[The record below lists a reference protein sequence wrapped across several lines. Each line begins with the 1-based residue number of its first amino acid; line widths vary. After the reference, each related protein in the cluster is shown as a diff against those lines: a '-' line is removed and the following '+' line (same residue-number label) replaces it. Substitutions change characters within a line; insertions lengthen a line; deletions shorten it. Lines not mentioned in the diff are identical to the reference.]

1 MLDRISIRQ
10 KLITMSVFPVI
21 GIALIVF
28 VAMGQLEE
36 ASRGVDRIYRDRIV
50 PLEQLKV
57 IADDYAVSVIDSIN
71 KANSGSISGG
81 NALVAIQ
88 LARKEITQVW
98 QQYLATS
105 LTQEEVRLVK
115 QAENLFVIAN
125 RSLDEVENA
134 LRSTGMR
141 GDVTAKLGAYDG
153 PLYRSIDPISNII
166 NQLIDLQISVAQ
178 TEKDAI
184 NESYFASRSIFILI
198 ALVTLFVVSAVGV
211 ITYLSIK
218 SPLDKLG
225 HSINTITENSD
236 LSVELRLEG
245 KNELVTIA
253 NSFETMLGK
262 IRSLVKNIN
271 QSAQTLSSSAV
282 ALNNISEH
290 SKTNVLQQR
299 DEIQQVTTAMTEM
312 LSTAREIAAN
322 AENANRE
329 TSETSQQVEL
339 GNEAVR
345 SATRAT
351 QELVEEI
358 HRVTEQ
364 ILAVDKFSD
373 NIGSVITVIQGIA
386 EQTNL
391 LALNAAIEAAR
402 AGNQGRGFAVVAD
415 EVRDLAQ
422 KTQDSTSEVKDAIE
436 KLQNG
441 TRMAASAMETNN
453 QRAAKTGESA
463 VFAGT
468 TLDGISRAINLL
480 SDMNTQIAT
489 ASEEQSQ
496 VCHEIERSIMSINN
510 SAVESSN
517 GAEKIAVASEELANI
532 SEDLLA
538 QIRKF
543 KT

>member
-10 KLITMSVFPVI
+10 KLITMSIFPVI
-21 GIALIVF
+21 GIVLIVF

-36 ASRGVDRIYRDRIV
+36 ASYGVDRIYGDRIV
-50 PLEQLKV
+50 PLEQLKI

-71 KANSGSISGG
+71 KANSGSISG
-81 NALVAIQ
+81 NDALSGIQ
-88 LARKEITQVW
+88 SARREITQVW

-105 LTQEEVRLVK
+105 LTQEEARLVK
-115 QAENLFVIAN
+115 QAENLFVVAN
-125 RSLDEVENA
+125 NSLDQVENA
-134 LRSTGMR
+134 LRGTDMR
-141 GDVTAKLGAYDG
+141 GDVSDRLDAYDG

-166 NQLIDLQISVAQ
+166 NQLIDLQISVAK

-184 NESYFASRSIFILI
+184 NENYLASRSIFILI
-198 ALVTLFVVSAVGV
+198 ALVTLLLVSAVGV

-225 HSINTITENSD
+225 QSIKAITENSD
-236 LSVELRLEG
+236 LSVELRLDG

-262 IRSLVKNIN
+262 IRTLVKNIN
-271 QSAQTLSSSAV
+271 QSAQTLSSSAA
-282 ALNNISEH
+282 ALNSISEH

-329 TSETSQQVEL
+329 TYETTQQVEL
-339 GNEAVR
+339 GNAAVR

-364 ILAVDKFSD
+364 ILAVDKFSE

-402 AGNQGRGFAVVAD
+402 AGDQGRGFAVVAD
-415 EVRDLAQ
+415 EVRNLAQ
-422 KTQDSTSEVKDAIE
+422 KTQDSTSEVKGAIE

-441 TRMAASAMETNN
+441 TRAAASAMETNN
-453 QRAAKTGESA
+453 QRAAKTGDSA
-463 VFAGT
+463 VSAGT

-496 VCHEIERSIMSINN
+496 VCYDIERSIISINN

-532 SEDLLA
+532 SEGLLA